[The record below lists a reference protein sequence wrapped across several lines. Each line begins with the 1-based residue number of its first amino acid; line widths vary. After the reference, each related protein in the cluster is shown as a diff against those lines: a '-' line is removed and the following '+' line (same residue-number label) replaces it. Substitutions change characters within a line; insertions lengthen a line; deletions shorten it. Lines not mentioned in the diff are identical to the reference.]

1 MSWSIEN
8 TLLTSK
14 VLICILPVDSIESP
28 VSQDKQKTY
37 NTKRG

>member
-8 TLLTSK
+8 TLLMTE
-14 VLICILPVDSIESP
+14 VLFCVLPVDSIESP
-28 VSQDKQKTY
+28 ISQDKQKTY